1 MKEQELNYGEYDEV
15 IKAFWKANIKQDYS
29 NFDFIQ
35 HEKDNFFKDCPP
47 QKERFILFVLCWNN
61 GFKYKGL
68 VFEGFRK

>member
-1 MKEQELNYGEYDEV
+1 MNNKNLWNNALKGELENKDL
-15 IKAFWKANIKQDYS
+15 
-29 NFDFIQ
+29 IQ

-47 QKERFILFVLCWNN
+47 QKERFILFVRGWNN